1 MKKIELL
8 KEVYSDLNSENPS
21 EKVDAMVDKLTEF
34 VTANK

>member
-1 MKKIELL
+1 MEKLNLL

-21 EKVDAMVDKLTEF
+21 EKIDTMVEKLTEF